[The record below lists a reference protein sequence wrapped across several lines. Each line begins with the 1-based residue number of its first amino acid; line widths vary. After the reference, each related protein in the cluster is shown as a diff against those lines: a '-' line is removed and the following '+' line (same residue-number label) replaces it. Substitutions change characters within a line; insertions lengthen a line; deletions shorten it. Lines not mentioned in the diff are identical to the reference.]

1 MSATQTMDLF
11 TLGRRARVRRH
22 GDVWLRADGSV
33 WLALGTQG
41 RNAVDLGRLPE
52 EVREIHYHPQRDDS
66 PESVTTRVQQLR
78 ADFPAARVHGLS
90 PGWLCKHG
98 TDPCGLVD
106 SFCLFTG
113 ELTGP
118 EAPAAAGWETLL
130 QTPGDKV
137 AVVVY
142 GPEHTAAQLE
152 ARVRKLNAARQLRQ
166 LVLLPRAVGD
176 LVVIPGATTDGTRD
190 IEFLALA
197 RAVLDAGVRLRASWG
212 TLGFKLAQCSLAFG
226 SDALA
231 GWGLDEHLAYSG
243 KMRSAEV
250 VGWDEARAGVREAGL
265 EVHA

>member
-11 TLGRRARVRRH
+11 TLGRKARSRRH
-22 GDVWLRADGSV
+22 SQIWLRADGAV
-33 WLALGTQG
+33 WLCLGAEAKP
-41 RNAVDLGRLPE
+41 AVDLGRVPQDIR
-52 EVREIHYHPQRDDS
+52 EVHYHPQRDDS
-66 PESVTTRVQQLR
+66 VETALRHVAQLR
-78 ADFPAARVHGLS
+78 AEYPAARLHGFS
-90 PGWLCKHG
+90 PGWLHKHELQ
-98 TDPCGLVD
+98 TVPVD
-106 SFCLFTG
+106 SLCLFTG

-118 EAPAAAGWETLL
+118 VSAAANGWDQLL
-130 QTPGDKV
+130 NSPLHKI

-142 GPEHTAAQLE
+142 GPEHTPEQLE
-152 ARVRKLNAARQLRQ
+152 VRLQRLNHAANLDQV
-166 LVLLPRAVGD
+166 VLLPRAVGD

-197 RAVLDAGVRLRASWG
+197 RAVLKPEARLRASWG

-250 VGWDEARAGVREAGL
+250 VGWDEARAGVTEAGL
-265 EVHA
+265 EVLG